1 MSRVDFLLQE
11 LEKLDTAELWAVWD
25 YLQQKIR
32 KMLMRSSASSMEE
45 AVPAKETAALSAHEF
60 SFAKT
65 RRLLAGKNLHLGETV
80 IEERRS
86 YQ

>member
-1 MSRVDFLLQE
+1 MSRVELLFQE

-25 YLQQKIR
+25 YLHQKIR
-32 KMLMRSSASSMEE
+32 KMLMRSLASTMEE
-45 AVPAKETAALSAHEF
+45 IVPAKETAALSAREF

-65 RRLLAGKNLHLGETV
+65 RHLLADKNLHLGETI